1 VPSPRRVAL
10 ALVATA
16 IIAAPIFGA
25 VSSASAAPTAPV
37 ITSPTTGLETSN
49 STVDLTGTADS
60 GSTVTV
66 FADGTAIPSCT
77 DIAVVD
83 ATPDPVWECLGVPLD
98 IGTTSFRAQATS
110 AGQAGPKSASVKVT
124 QFGTN
129 PASIDGPTDSTT
141 RYPTFYGTGAEL
153 GTVTVGMAPETFLCS
168 ANVATDGSWS
178 CKSTEKIPFG
188 WSTIGATGYWRDG
201 TEDEASASLS
211 IFVTPAPPK
220 VTMSLSPAIIGFSV
234 VGNSES
240 FVVGEFYSVFYGE
253 GEGAIGYTPI
263 DECPAAESYVL
274 GSVSCSF
281 GGLAPDIYNVYSY
294 QHYVD
299 GAAEDDYESTWVDD
313 YVIIPEKPTLAA
325 PVPAL
330 GTTKFSGTGTPGYR
344 AIVRSS
350 SGDTLC
356 KAISSANGNWSCS
369 ANLGGGDHA
378 VRVTQQ
384 ARGFDISDYFDVD
397 PEEVHKSYNGLSAYT
412 AMRSFTVPYPAVIA
426 SAPTSTPE
434 PTDTPSPEPTPSVTP
449 PAFVWTFAIN
459 GDDDGVLN
467 EGEKLTITGDGPP
480 GSSVSAELHSTPI
493 PLGQTV
499 VNSGGTFSLPV
510 VIPAGVDPGSHNIVV
525 TITPP
530 DTAPATAEAPV
541 TIAGA
546 DDGTATDDAAIRAA
560 RNVPGAPALF
570 TDSVKTVA
578 EVISSPLAIAGA
590 AGAGIALLLFV
601 ALPAELLNVTFEE
614 NYERMFGRLSFLK
627 RRREPLLAR
636 ITAWFARFKLL
647 GGIGL
652 TLFAALVFGFAD
664 PNFGF
669 DVASLRTVLASG
681 IALFIV
687 GYVASALTGLI
698 LRGRWAM
705 VTTIELKPLGIVL
718 TILGVVLS
726 RLLDFSPGFLFGL
739 IIGLGVIGASSLAER
754 VRLTLVNSG
763 LIFAFSIA
771 AWLGYSAI
779 AGAGGTTGFWDT
791 LGNDTM
797 VAVTSEGLTALVVG
811 LLPLRFLEGE
821 SLFQRSKLLWA
832 GAYLLAAIAFV
843 LILIPAADNWGETT
857 GPVWFWIGAL
867 VVFGI
872 AAFAVYMYFRLTHI
886 DEEEHEQEREHE
898 LV

>member
-1 VPSPRRVAL
+1 
-10 ALVATA
+10 VATA

-37 ITSPTTGLETSN
+37 IQSPSTGLRTTS
-49 STVDLTGTADS
+49 STVDLYGTADV
-60 GSTVTV
+60 GTTVTI
-66 FADGTAIPSCT
+66 FADGVAVPGCT
-77 DIAVVD
+77 DLVVFVETTD
-83 ATPDPVWECLGVPLD
+83 GLWECFGAPLH
-98 IGTTSFRAQATS
+98 IGTTSFRAQAT
-110 AGQAGPKSASVKVT
+110 AAEQAGPKSTSVKVT
-124 QFGTN
+124 QFGTS
-129 PASIDGPTDSTT
+129 PASIDGPTTSTT

-153 GTVTVGMAPETFLCS
+153 GTVTVGMAPETFLCE
-168 ANVATDGSWS
+168 ARVATDGTWQ
-178 CKSTEKIPFG
+178 CKSTEKVDFG
-188 WSTIGATGYWRDG
+188 WSTISATGYWLDG
-201 TEDEASASLS
+201 TEDEVSSSLS
-211 IFVTPAPPK
+211 VFVTPAPPT
-220 VTMSLSPAIIGFSV
+220 VSMALSPAKIGFTV
-234 VGNSES
+234 KGDSEA

-253 GEGAIGYTPI
+253 GEGEIGYTPI

-299 GAAEDDYESTWVDD
+299 GAAEDDYESTSVDD
-313 YVIIPEKPTLAA
+313 YVIIPEKPTLAV
-325 PVPAL
+325 PVPAI
-330 GTTKFSGTGTPGYR
+330 GSTKFSGTGTPGYR

-356 KAISSANGNWSCS
+356 KDTINSEGNWSCS
-369 ANLGGGDHA
+369 ATLSGGAHD
-378 VRVTQQ
+378 VRAIQQ
-384 ARGFDISDYFDVD
+384 ARGFNITDYFDVD
-397 PEEVHKSYNGLSAYT
+397 PEETHKSYNGVSAYT
-412 AMRSFTVPYPAVIA
+412 ATRSFTVPYPAVVA

-434 PTDTPSPEPTPSVTP
+434 PTDTPTPEPTPSVTP
-449 PAFVWTFAIN
+449 PAFVWNFAIN
-459 GDDDGVLN
+459 GDDDDVLN
-467 EGEKLTITGDGPP
+467 EGEKLTITGNGPP
-480 GSSVSAELHSTPI
+480 GSAVSAELHSTPI

-510 VIPAGVDPGSHNIVV
+510 VIPAGVDPGSHTIVV

-530 DTAPATAEAPV
+530 DTASATAEAPV

-546 DDGTATDDAAIRAA
+546 ADAAANDDAAIRAA

-570 TDSVKTVA
+570 TESVKTVA
-578 EVISSPLAIAGA
+578 DVISSPLAIAGA

-627 RRREPLLAR
+627 RRREPPLAR

-647 GGIGL
+647 GGIAL

-669 DVASLRTVLASG
+669 DLASLRTVMASG

-754 VRLTLVNSG
+754 VRLTLVNSS
-763 LIFAFSIA
+763 LIFVFAIA

-857 GPVWFWIGAL
+857 GPVWFWIGVL

-872 AAFAVYMYFRLTHI
+872 AAFAVYMYFRLTHK
-886 DEEEHEQEREHE
+886 DEEEHEQERERE